1 MTSSITKRLKQ
12 ITGALALMLSA
23 PYAFAAAPSNLDL
36 ATTLGSL
43 VLVIG
48 VILLLAW
55 LLKRMQVPAL
65 GQQKGLRIVSQL
77 PVGTKERIAVVQVG
91 EEQFLV
97 GITSQS
103 IQILAKLEKPLKE
116 EELATNAF
124 ASQFSQLIKKNDKG
138 NPIRLLFSTL
148 VLLVGVLF
156 SLFSFAEAEESP
168 LPANLAEGSSVTV
181 QAMQSDTGSSRSMS
195 VGNGAGIPAFTM
207 TTNPDGS
214 EDYSVTLQILALMTM
229 LGFLP
234 AMVILMTSFT
244 RIVVVMSILRQAMGL
259 QQTPSNQVII
269 GIALFLTFFVMSPVL
284 NEINDTAI
292 QPYLNEQVT
301 AREAFDAAQVPMK
314 AFMLKQTRIKD
325 LETFV
330 NMSGEQVTNPEDVSM
345 AVLIPAFI
353 TSELKTAFQ
362 IGFMLFLPFLII
374 DLVVASVLMAMG
386 MMMLSPMIVS
396 LPFKLMLFVLVDG
409 WNLILSTL
417 AGSFAL

>member
-1 MTSSITKRLKQ
+1 MKVWLVQLILLCSIVFSVSVFAQAEDGTVIPANTAGSESVTISTMEQDQAKSTTMTT
-12 ITGALALMLSA
+12 
-23 PYAFAAAPSNLDL
+23 
-36 ATTLGSL
+36 GSL
-43 VLVIG
+43 
-48 VILLLAW
+48 
-55 LLKRMQVPAL
+55 
-65 GQQKGLRIVSQL
+65 
-77 PVGTKERIAVVQVG
+77 T
-91 EEQFLV
+91 
-97 GITSQS
+97 
-103 IQILAKLEKPLKE
+103 
-116 EELATNAF
+116 
-124 ASQFSQLIKKNDKG
+124 
-138 NPIRLLFSTL
+138 
-148 VLLVGVLF
+148 
-156 SLFSFAEAEESP
+156 
-168 LPANLAEGSSVTV
+168 
-181 QAMQSDTGSSRSMS
+181 
-195 VGNGAGIPAFTM
+195 GNGGGIPAFTM
-207 TTNPDGS
+207 TTNANGG
-214 EDYSVTLQILALMTM
+214 EDYSINLQILALMTM

-269 GIALFLTFFVMSPVL
+269 GIAIFLTFFIMSPVINQV
-284 NEINDTAI
+284 NEQAV
-292 QPYLNEQVT
+292 QPYLNEQIS
-301 AREAFDAAQVPMK
+301 ARQAFDFAQEPIK
-314 AFMLKQTRIKD
+314 SFMLKQTRIKD

-330 NMSGEQVTNPEDVSM
+330 EISGAEVTNPEDVSM

>member
-1 MTSSITKRLKQ
+1 MTKDNSIR
-12 ITGALALMLSA
+12 LMLST
-23 PYAFAAAPSNLDL
+23 FM
-36 ATTLGSL
+36 
-43 VLVIG
+43 
-48 VILLLAW
+48 LL
-55 LLKRMQVPAL
+55 
-65 GQQKGLRIVSQL
+65 I
-77 PVGTKERIAVVQVG
+77 
-91 EEQFLV
+91 
-97 GITSQS
+97 
-103 IQILAKLEKPLKE
+103 
-116 EELATNAF
+116 
-124 ASQFSQLIKKNDKG
+124 
-138 NPIRLLFSTL
+138 
-148 VLLVGVLF
+148 GVLF
-156 SLFSFAEAEESP
+156 SSLSFAQAEESP
-168 LPANLAEGSSVTV
+168 LPANLAQGDSVTV
-181 QAMQSDTGSSRSMS
+181 KAMEGESGSSRSMS
-195 VGNGAGIPAFTM
+195 VGNGGGIPAFTM
-207 TTNPDGS
+207 TTNADGS

-269 GIALFLTFFVMSPVL
+269 GIALFLTFFIMSPVL
-284 NEINDTAI
+284 NEINDQAV

-301 AREAFDAAQVPMK
+301 AREAFDAAQAPMK

-330 NMSGEQVTNPEDVSM
+330 TMSGEEVTNPEDVSM

>member
-1 MTSSITKRLKQ
+1 MVK
-12 ITGALALMLSA
+12 M
-23 PYAFAAAPSNLDL
+23 
-36 ATTLGSL
+36 
-43 VLVIG
+43 
-48 VILLLAW
+48 
-55 LLKRMQVPAL
+55 
-65 GQQKGLRIVSQL
+65 
-77 PVGTKERIAVVQVG
+77 
-91 EEQFLV
+91 
-97 GITSQS
+97 
-103 IQILAKLEKPLKE
+103 
-116 EELATNAF
+116 
-124 ASQFSQLIKKNDKG
+124 
-138 NPIRLLFSTL
+138 
-148 VLLVGVLF
+148 LLVQLTLLC
-156 SLFSFAEAEESP
+156 SLIF
-168 LPANLAEGSSVTV
+168 
-181 QAMQSDTGSSRSMS
+181 SMS
-195 VGNGAGIPAFTM
+195 VFAQAEDGTVIPANTAGSESVTISTMEQDQAKSQTMTTGSLTGNGGGIPAFTM
-207 TTNPDGS
+207 TTNANGG
-214 EDYSVTLQILALMTM
+214 EDYSINLQILALMTM

-269 GIALFLTFFVMSPVL
+269 GIAIFLTFFIMSPVINQV
-284 NEINDTAI
+284 NEQAV
-292 QPYLNEQVT
+292 QPYLNEQIS
-301 AREAFDAAQVPMK
+301 ARQAFDVAQEPIK
-314 AFMLKQTRIKD
+314 SFMLKQTRIKD

-330 NMSGEQVTNPEDVSM
+330 EISGAEVTNPEDVSM